1 MMRTRHICGMLLT
14 MLLLAPVGAATDG
27 RQGGGVEC
35 ETTITVESFQASS
48 ISIPNGRC
56 VEIDLGTL
64 EEEPCWN
71 STSMRAEAMPSTSF
85 SSMRTVCRSISQ
97 ARITAPPCP
106 CRCPSRTSVMQPT
119 STGEL
124 QNSDRGLG
132 RWSWTTS
139 TIRASRMMPQM
150 VVKPSSPGRSHH
162 SERLKVR
169 TRYQPSL
176 SSTRPCASRM
186 E

>member
-35 ETTITVESFQASS
+35 ETTITIESFQASS

-85 SSMRTVCRSISQ
+85 FRCERS
-97 ARITAPPCP
+97 A
-106 CRCPSRTSVMQPT
+106 
-119 STGEL
+119 
-124 QNSDRGLG
+124 GLSLRPG
-132 RWSWTTS
+132 LPLLLV
-139 TIRASRMMPQM
+139 RAGVRVEPQ
-150 VVKPSSPGRSHH
+150 
-162 SERLKVR
+162 
-169 TRYQPSL
+169 
-176 SSTRPCASRM
+176 
-186 E
+186 